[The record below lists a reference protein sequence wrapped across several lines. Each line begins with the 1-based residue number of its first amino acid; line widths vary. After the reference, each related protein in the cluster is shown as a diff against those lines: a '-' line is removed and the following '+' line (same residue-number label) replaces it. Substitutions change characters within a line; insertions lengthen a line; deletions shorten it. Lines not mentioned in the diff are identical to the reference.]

1 MIDDKQMMDIRYCLM
16 KQSEYHAKA
25 RATANDKLKSA
36 YEAVAREF
44 ARRIRYLST
53 HRFDDE
59 RLGVTGKDE
68 PTTNRKG
75 HRR

>member
-1 MIDDKQMMDIRYCLM
+1 MTDDKKMLDVRYCLT

-25 RATANDKLKSA
+25 RATTNDKLRSA

-44 ARRIRYLST
+44 ARRIRYLTT

-59 RLGVTGKDE
+59 RLGIVGKGK
-68 PTTNRKG
+68 PTASD
-75 HRR
+75 